1 MQHNTVYMFVQ
12 ICPFRHA
19 DNDKASGVMLIRWI
33 IDICSLGICIY
44 VYIYIYTHIYFL
56 NLYMLIYSCDI
67 FEELILEINS
77 RGKKHYSRLT
87 LSNVNYLLINLI
99 DIFIYYFCVSLN
111 CLNRS
116 LTRTY

>member
-1 MQHNTVYMFVQ
+1 
-12 ICPFRHA
+12 
-19 DNDKASGVMLIRWI
+19 
-33 IDICSLGICIY
+33 
-44 VYIYIYTHIYFL
+44 
-56 NLYMLIYSCDI
+56 MLIYSCDI

-77 RGKKHYSRLT
+77 REKKHYSRLT

-116 LTRTY
+116 LT

>member
-1 MQHNTVYMFVQ
+1 
-12 ICPFRHA
+12 
-19 DNDKASGVMLIRWI
+19 
-33 IDICSLGICIY
+33 
-44 VYIYIYTHIYFL
+44 
-56 NLYMLIYSCDI
+56 MLIYSCDI

-77 RGKKHYSRLT
+77 REKKHYSRLT